1 MGLQHPLF
9 SATVLTLLLS
19 IVITSSQAQ
28 STAFTYQGRLTDSGA
43 SANGNYD
50 LRFALFDNLTNGTQI
65 GSTQTISAVS
75 VTAGVFTVQLDF
87 GPGAFPGANRWLE
100 IGARLT
106 STPTFTTLSPRQPI
120 TSTPYAVR
128 SLNASSADTVTV
140 NGSSLLSLGP
150 NTGVN
155 NFLVGVNAG
164 GNDPFMYVTLNPYRA
179 FSSPKRKILKSAC
192 RQARFPSP
200 MRVILGVAPAAAA
213 SVKTSF

>member
-106 STPTFTTLSPRQPI
+106 STPTFTTLSPRQP
-120 TSTPYAVR
+120 R
-128 SLNASSADTVTV
+128 S
-140 NGSSLLSLGP
+140 
-150 NTGVN
+150 
-155 NFLVGVNAG
+155 
-164 GNDPFMYVTLNPYRA
+164 
-179 FSSPKRKILKSAC
+179 KKW
-192 RQARFPSP
+192 
-200 MRVILGVAPAAAA
+200 
-213 SVKTSF
+213 